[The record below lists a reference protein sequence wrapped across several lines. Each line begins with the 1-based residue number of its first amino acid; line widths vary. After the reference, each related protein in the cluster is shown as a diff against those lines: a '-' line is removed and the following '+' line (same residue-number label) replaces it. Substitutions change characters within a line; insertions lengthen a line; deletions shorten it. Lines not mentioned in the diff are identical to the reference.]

1 MYKVG
6 IILTTFLLVSSTIGG
21 GCNQKENPC
30 DEVRSQTGNSTNE
43 APVCTHVL
51 ETYVMTIPD
60 TTAIG
65 TTIGTLDCT
74 DPDHG
79 NVTYQIAI
87 TDAVQN
93 IQSLDKNTFS
103 VNSDTGDFKLKQTP
117 TLEYYDF
124 AVIVSDTDGQNTTIN
139 VQVFVNDFPPEC
151 NVLEGTGTVQD
162 NLDSCYSTMIK
173 CEDPQGGFVNYTST
187 SELFDL
193 YSNVN
198 GSLDLCPAMDLH
210 NKSGIYEIIIY
221 ANNEIGMIA
230 LVFTM
235 TILDVNNPPYFDN
248 IRDFNLLEKS
258 PPGTLLGVITA
269 KDPDTLPGYNTLTYT
284 IVEQT
289 VNSTFTLNQD
299 TGVLRLGS
307 TPLNVSDVSMHTL
320 SLMVTDNGGLSG
332 YGTANV
338 TVIDENDPPVCLQ
351 SQEIL
356 NAQVSR
362 YASVGTIVTS
372 LVCWDYDIEP
382 DYSTIVYTIIDDN
395 EGLVSIDQNGNIMT
409 TNEIPATTESFNV
422 KVRVSDLIMTK
433 TGDFND
439 STILDIQISVHVPE
453 KPSIVVSIRM
463 PNEIFDMQLLD
474 SQTEIYQNLSAKVE
488 NIVES
493 ILNQSSANVLDVT
506 VVSFRNGSVIVDV
519 AIVVNETSSI
529 SVVNTTLR
537 DIISTGN
544 LGGIIVDSSYFEA
557 KEGDGYIVIT
567 DVSSTGS
574 YHEDNDVKFTCGAN
588 VIGNTGT
595 VTVTWKLN
603 DAVINPTAKSRWR
616 TITLQEDPL
625 YPERKEYT
633 LTVNPMKKRDSGIL
647 SCLVSDGSLKSEQK
661 INVAV
666 IGKPEVSVSPM
677 TAVVN
682 AGDSATVNC
691 EVKESYS
698 VPVLIVWYRN
708 SIVFTSN
715 QDEIIV
721 GNGNVST
728 LEVINIKE
736 SINYGCKGINVAG
749 EGMVVT
755 SNIIVVDSTGTTVY
769 CPENTDNY
777 GTFWNRTVSD
787 TVVILPCSG
796 NFTGLISRQCIGG
809 NWQTPDYSTCVRQ
822 DLQKIFE
829 ESDSLIE
836 GILVVDVDTIL
847 QNQNVLT
854 SDDQEDL
861 RAGDLEISSSTLINV
876 ADYAAERNDAVTV
889 NQLDIF
895 VSSCNNLLEDRN
907 RPEWEQLTR
916 QNLGGVSR
924 LVDAVTTYT
933 KAYTR
938 LNESEFSKTVKRDN
952 LVVQVGKVQSKGV
965 TFPGNSSNLP
975 SWVTESDTQVTFKK
989 ASLNASELVGYS
1001 STFYKNISGLFQ
1013 KYLLSNGVAV
1023 STAGNYEVN
1032 SVVVDF
1038 SIDPAPV
1045 SLNPPLTVVF
1055 KHMQTPPFGSLCGF
1069 WDFNAPDTPNG
1080 AWSTV
1085 GSKVVQSTSDDTIC
1099 EYNHTTNFAL
1109 LMGLSETPAEH
1120 VLALSVISAVGCAI
1134 SILFLLITIIIYG
1147 LLWKYV
1153 KSDKSK
1159 IMISLCIALLL
1170 SYILFLAGV
1179 TQTANQDVCTFMA
1192 ILLHYIFLVDFFM
1205 MLAEG
1210 VEMAFCVLYVFAT
1223 RSRARWLIP
1232 TAWIFPI
1239 FIVGVSM
1246 AASQL
1251 DGYGNSKFCWLS
1263 LESGLIWAFIAPVIV
1278 VILANAVILVLVI
1291 KAILS
1296 SHCMLTI
1303 TAKEQ
1308 TKASIRSLCV
1318 LLPLLGITW
1327 LFGIFSVN
1335 EDLVV
1340 FQYLFAICNSLQ
1352 GLFIFLFH
1360 CLLSKQIR
1368 DGMHHWQSRRNGE
1381 YGVSGTTITRQTAIT
1396 SDTAQ
1401 PSTSHQESSKAEAG
1415 EITEDDASVATK
1427 ESRRD
1432 ADYIE
1437 KSKNLLRERQADID
1451 KKQKSLADELRA
1463 KLGGNSGV
1471 ATDNIKVTS
1480 IKRKDEGPECVSPG
1494 NISSSE
1500 EKKFN
1505 EITEEKTSNNSE
1517 WSTETESPGNSTT
1530 IDVHVEDTKQ
1540 TPNQNVDQKE
1550 RTVSKLYEEAC
1561 IEKDDVLEL
1570 EVKVVTSSPLPK
1582 RKSDSSS
1589 SSNEDEIA
1597 VKNSSQTVES
1607 KENIEIVSYIN
1618 TSSDSEEDLKSPPVI
1633 VQQPTTEI
1641 ENSDSFWSL
1650 PPTISDG
1657 NLVDFPGKLS
1667 MNDNENWS
1675 KDTNI
1680 TDLNRSEPGLIYDA
1694 TEDKTRISDFSTQS
1708 APADLITSA
1717 DGIADTKLEKILSES
1732 SIEDGDSSSSETL
1745 DGETQDT
1752 NLKASITDS
1761 LESLRQID
1769 ESKMSE
1775 SDDNTKERPSSEQSM
1790 DIRKITDTDD
1800 EEPIDDTTEQAES
1813 NNTRQNSA
1821 EYDTKL

>member
-6 IILTTFLLVSSTIGG
+6 FILTTILLVSSTIGS
-21 GCNQKENPC
+21 GCDKNENTC
-30 DEVRSQTGNSTNE
+30 DEVRSHTENSINE
-43 APVCTHVL
+43 APVCTHVF
-51 ETYVMTIPD
+51 ETYVMTISD

-65 TTIGTLDCT
+65 STIGTLDCT

-87 TDAVQN
+87 TDNIQN
-93 IQSLDKNTFS
+93 IQSLEKNTFS

-151 NVLEGTGTVQD
+151 NVLEGSGTVQD
-162 NLDSCYSTMIK
+162 NFDSCYSTIIK

-193 YSNVN
+193 YRNAN
-198 GSLDLCPAMDLH
+198 GRLDLCPAMDLH
-210 NKSGIYEIIIY
+210 IKSGIYEIIIY

-235 TILDVNNPPYFDN
+235 TILDVNNPPYFDD

-258 PPGTLLGVITA
+258 RPGTLLDVITA
-269 KDPDTLPGYNTLTYT
+269 KDPDTLPGYNTLKYT

-289 VNSTFTLNQD
+289 VNSTFTLDQD
-299 TGVLRLGS
+299 TGVLRLGN
-307 TPLNVSDVSMHTL
+307 TPLNVSDVSMHIL

-332 YGTANV
+332 YGTVNV
-338 TVIDENDPPVCLQ
+338 TVIDENDPPVCLR

-356 NAQVSR
+356 NAEVSR

-382 DYSTIVYTIIDDN
+382 DYSTIVYTIIDN
-395 EGLVSIDQNGNIMT
+395 SEELVSIDQNGNIMT
-409 TNEIPATTESFNV
+409 NNEIPATTESFNV

-463 PNEIFDMQLLD
+463 PNETFDVQLLD
-474 SQTEIYQNLSAKVE
+474 SQSERYQNLSAKV
-488 NIVES
+488 IHSVES
-493 ILNQSSANVLDVT
+493 ILNQSSANVLSVT
-506 VVSFRNGSVIVDV
+506 VVSFRNGSVIVDT
-519 AIVVNETSSI
+519 AIVVNETSSL
-529 SVVNTTLR
+529 SVVNITLW
-537 DIISTGN
+537 DIVATGN

-557 KEGDGYIVIT
+557 KVGDGYIVIT
-567 DVSSTGS
+567 DISSAGS
-574 YHEDNDVKFTCGAN
+574 YHEDNDVKFTCGASA
-588 VIGNTGT
+588 IGSTGT
-595 VTVTWKLN
+595 VTATWKLN
-603 DAVINPTAKSRWR
+603 NAVINPTARSRWK
-616 TITLQEDPL
+616 TQTLPEDPL

-661 INVAV
+661 INIAV

-677 TAVVN
+677 TTVVN
-682 AGDSATVNC
+682 TGDSTIVNC

-708 SIVFTSN
+708 GIVFTSN

-721 GNGNVST
+721 GNGIGST

-755 SNIIVVDSTGTTVY
+755 SNIIVVDSTGTTIY

-787 TVVILPCSG
+787 TVVVLPCSG
-796 NFTGLISRQCIGG
+796 NFTGLISRQCVGG

-836 GILVVDVDTIL
+836 GVLVVDVDAIL

-889 NQLDIF
+889 NQLD
-895 VSSCNNLLEDRN
+895 
-907 RPEWEQLTR
+907 
-916 QNLGGVSR
+916 NLGGVSR

-938 LNESEFSKTVKRDN
+938 LNGSEFSKTVKRDN
-952 LVVQVGKVQSKGV
+952 LVVQVGKVQSQGV
-965 TFPGNSSNLP
+965 KFPGNSSNLP
-975 SWVTESDTQVTFKK
+975 SWVTESNTEVTLNK

-1001 STFYKNISGLFQ
+1001 NTFYKNISGLFQ

-1023 STAGNYEVN
+1023 STTGNYDVN

-1045 SLNPPLTVVF
+1045 TLNPPLTVKF

-1085 GSKVVQSTSDDTIC
+1085 GSKVVQTTSDATIC
-1099 EYNHTTNFAL
+1099 EYDHTTNFAL
-1109 LMGLSETPAEH
+1109 LMSLSET
-1120 VLALSVISAVGCAI
+1120 
-1134 SILFLLITIIIYG
+1134 
-1147 LLWKYV
+1147 
-1153 KSDKSK
+1153 
-1159 IMISLCIALLL
+1159 
-1170 SYILFLAGV
+1170 
-1179 TQTANQDVCTFMA
+1179 DVCTFMA

-1246 AASQL
+1246 AATQL
-1251 DGYGNSKFCWLS
+1251 DGYGKCSYSGFSDKSNLKFPLYADHNRKRTNKVSCECR
-1263 LESGLIWAFIAPVIV
+1263 LEL
-1278 VILANAVILVLVI
+1278 
-1291 KAILS
+1291 
-1296 SHCMLTI
+1296 
-1303 TAKEQ
+1303 
-1308 TKASIRSLCV
+1308 
-1318 LLPLLGITW
+1318 
-1327 LFGIFSVN
+1327 N
-1335 EDLVV
+1335 EKL
-1340 FQYLFAICNSLQ
+1340 
-1352 GLFIFLFH
+1352 
-1360 CLLSKQIR
+1360 IR
-1368 DGMHHWQSRRNGE
+1368 DGMSHWQSRRNGE
-1381 YGVSGTTITRQTAIT
+1381 YGVSGRTTTRQTAIT
-1396 SDTAQ
+1396 SETAK
-1401 PSTSHQESSKAEAG
+1401 PSTSQQESSKAEEG
-1415 EITEDDASVATK
+1415 EITEDDTNVATK
-1427 ESRRD
+1427 G
-1432 ADYIE
+1432 
-1437 KSKNLLRERQADID
+1437 ERQADID
-1451 KKQKSLADELRA
+1451 KKQKALAEELRA

-1471 ATDNIKVTS
+1471 VTDTIKVTS
-1480 IKRKDEGPECVSPG
+1480 INRKDESPECELSA
-1494 NISSSE
+1494 NKSSSE

-1505 EITEEKTSNNSE
+1505 DITDDQTSKNSE
-1517 WSTETESPGNSTT
+1517 WSTETESPTNSTT
-1530 IDVHVEDTKQ
+1530 IDVHAEDVKQ
-1540 TPNQNVDQKE
+1540 KPNLNVDDKE

-1607 KENIEIVSYIN
+1607 KENIEIVSFIKSEN
-1618 TSSDSEEDLKSPPVI
+1618 TSSDSEEDLNSPTLI
-1633 VQQPTTEI
+1633 VQQPSSEI
-1641 ENSDSFWSL
+1641 ENSEDSFWSL

-1667 MNDNENWS
+1667 MNDKENWS
-1675 KDTNI
+1675 KDTKI
-1680 TDLNRSEPGLIYDA
+1680 TDLNRSEPGLISDT
-1694 TEDKTRISDFSTQS
+1694 TEEKSRISDFSTQS

-1717 DGIADTKLEKILSES
+1717 DGIADTKLEKILTES
-1732 SIEDGDSSSSETL
+1732 SIKDADSSSSETL
-1745 DGETQDT
+1745 DGETQNT
-1752 NLKASITDS
+1752 NLNASISDS

-1800 EEPIDDTTEQAES
+1800 EEAIDDTTEQAES
-1813 NNTRQNSA
+1813 NNTRLNSSN
-1821 EYDTKL
+1821 YNTKL

>member
-1427 ESRRD
+1427 G
-1432 ADYIE
+1432 
-1437 KSKNLLRERQADID
+1437 ERQADID

-1641 ENSDSFWSL
+1641 ENSEDSFWSL

>member
-6 IILTTFLLVSSTIGG
+6 FILTTILLVSSTIGS
-21 GCNQKENPC
+21 GCDKNENTC
-30 DEVRSQTGNSTNE
+30 DQVRSHTENSTNE

-65 TTIGTLDCT
+65 STIGTLD
-74 DPDHG
+74 
-79 NVTYQIAI
+79 Y
-87 TDAVQN
+87 
-93 IQSLDKNTFS
+93 TFS

-124 AVIVSDTDGQNTTIN
+124 AVIVSNTDGQNTTIN

-151 NVLEGTGTVQD
+151 NVLEGSGTVQD
-162 NLDSCYSTMIK
+162 NLDSCYSTIIK

-193 YSNVN
+193 YSNAN

-289 VNSTFTLNQD
+289 VNSTFTLDQD
-299 TGVLRLGS
+299 TGVLRLGN
-307 TPLNVSDVSMHTL
+307 TPLNVSDVSMHIL

-332 YGTANV
+332 YGTTNV
-338 TVIDENDPPVCLQ
+338 TVIDENDPPVCLR

-356 NAQVSR
+356 NAEVSR

-372 LVCWDYDIEP
+372 LICWDYDIEP
-382 DYSTIVYTIIDDN
+382 DYSTIVYTIIDN
-395 EGLVSIDQNGNIMT
+395 SEGLVSIDQNGNIMT
-409 TNEIPATTESFNV
+409 NNEIPATTESFNV

-439 STILDIQISVHVPE
+439 STILDIQIRVHVPE

-463 PNEIFDMQLLD
+463 PNETFDVQLLD
-474 SQTEIYQNLSAKVE
+474 SQSERYQNLSAKVI
-488 NIVES
+488 NSVES
-493 ILNQSSANVLDVT
+493 ILNQSSANVLSVT
-506 VVSFRNGSVIVDV
+506 VVSFRNGSVIVDT
-519 AIVVNETSSI
+519 AIVVNETSSL
-529 SVVNTTLR
+529 SVVNITLW
-537 DIISTGN
+537 DIIATGN

-557 KEGDGYIVIT
+557 KVGDGYIVIT
-567 DVSSTGS
+567 DISSTGS
-574 YHEDNDVKFTCGAN
+574 YHEDNDVKFTCGASA
-588 VIGNTGT
+588 IGSTGT
-595 VTVTWKLN
+595 VTATWKLN
-603 DAVINPTAKSRWR
+603 NAVINPTARSRWK
-616 TITLQEDPL
+616 TQTLPEDPL

-661 INVAV
+661 INIAV

-677 TAVVN
+677 TTVVN
-682 AGDSATVNC
+682 AGDSTIVNC

-708 SIVFTSN
+708 GIVFTSN

-721 GNGNVST
+721 GNGTVST

-755 SNIIVVDSTGTTVY
+755 SNIIVIDSTGTTIY

-787 TVVILPCSG
+787 TVVVLPCSG
-796 NFTGLISRQCIGG
+796 NFTGLISRQCVGG

-836 GILVVDVDTIL
+836 GVLVVDVDAIL

-889 NQLDIF
+889 NQLDTF

-938 LNESEFSKTVKRDN
+938 LNGSEFSKTVKRDN
-952 LVVQVGKVQSKGV
+952 L
-965 TFPGNSSNLP
+965 
-975 SWVTESDTQVTFKK
+975 
-989 ASLNASELVGYS
+989 ASELVGYS

-1023 STAGNYEVN
+1023 STTGNYDVN

-1045 SLNPPLTVVF
+1045 TLNPPLTVEF

-1085 GSKVVQSTSDDTIC
+1085 GSKVVQTTSDATIC
-1099 EYNHTTNFAL
+1099 EYDHTTNFAL
-1109 LMGLSETPAEH
+1109 LMSLSET
-1120 VLALSVISAVGCAI
+1120 
-1134 SILFLLITIIIYG
+1134 
-1147 LLWKYV
+1147 
-1153 KSDKSK
+1153 
-1159 IMISLCIALLL
+1159 
-1170 SYILFLAGV
+1170 
-1179 TQTANQDVCTFMA
+1179 DVCTFMA

-1246 AASQL
+1246 AATQL
-1251 DGYGNSKFCWLS
+1251 DGYGNPKFCWLS

-1278 VILANAVILVLVI
+1278 VILANVVILVLVI

-1352 GLFIFLFH
+1352 
-1360 CLLSKQIR
+1360 IR
-1368 DGMHHWQSRRNGE
+1368 DGMSHWQSRRNGE
-1381 YGVSGTTITRQTAIT
+1381 YGVSGTTRTRQTAIT
-1396 SDTAQ
+1396 SETEK
-1401 PSTSHQESSKAEAG
+1401 PSTSQQESSKAEAG
-1415 EITEDDASVATK
+1415 EITEHDANVATK

-1451 KKQKSLADELRA
+1451 KKQKALAEELRA

-1471 ATDNIKVTS
+1471 ATDTIKVTS
-1480 IKRKDEGPECVSPG
+1480 INRKDESPECELSA
-1494 NISSSE
+1494 NKSSSE

-1505 EITEEKTSNNSE
+1505 DITDDQTSKNSE
-1517 WSTETESPGNSTT
+1517 WSTETESPTNSTT
-1530 IDVHVEDTKQ
+1530 IDVHAEDVKQ
-1540 TPNQNVDQKE
+1540 KPNLNVGDKE

-1607 KENIEIVSYIN
+1607 KKNIEIVSFIKSEN
-1618 TSSDSEEDLKSPPVI
+1618 TSSDSEEDLNSPTLI
-1633 VQQPTTEI
+1633 VQQPSSEI
-1641 ENSDSFWSL
+1641 ENSEDSFWSL

-1667 MNDNENWS
+1667 MNDKENWS
-1675 KDTNI
+1675 KDTKI
-1680 TDLNRSEPGLIYDA
+1680 TDLNRSEPGLISDT
-1694 TEDKTRISDFSTQS
+1694 TEEKSRISDFSTQS

-1717 DGIADTKLEKILSES
+1717 DDIADTKLEKILSES
-1732 SIEDGDSSSSETL
+1732 SIEDADSSSSETL
-1745 DGETQDT
+1745 DGETQNT
-1752 NLKASITDS
+1752 NLKASISDS

-1800 EEPIDDTTEQAES
+1800 EEAIDGTTEQAES
-1813 NNTRQNSA
+1813 NNTRLNSSN
-1821 EYDTKL
+1821 YNTKL